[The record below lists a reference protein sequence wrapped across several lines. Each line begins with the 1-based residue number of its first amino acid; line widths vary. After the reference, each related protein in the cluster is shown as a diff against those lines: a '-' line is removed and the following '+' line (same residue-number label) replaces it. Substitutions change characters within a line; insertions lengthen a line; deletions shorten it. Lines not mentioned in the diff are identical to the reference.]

1 MIRDFRINGAK
12 APDAMH
18 KAKVDMV
25 TGMGVV
31 KEDSTTDKFA
41 NIASAETV
49 TDIFIVD
56 KERVPSGI
64 NCARGDMSDYDN
76 DFVKIK
82 ANEPVSMDKYHAGE
96 KFGTDQYDDTIT
108 SDLALNT
115 RVSWKNG
122 LVTKAT
128 IASPYVFKGFH
139 NDNEHSL
146 AQIEVSDTAVSNA

>member
-1 MIRDFRINGAK
+1 MTMMTTFKNTGSCF
-12 APDAMH
+12 
-18 KAKVDMV
+18 VMV
-25 TGMGVV
+25 P
-31 KEDSTTDKFA
+31 SY
-41 NIASAETV
+41 
-49 TDIFIVD
+49 D
-56 KERVPSGI
+56 KEQNV
-64 NCARGDMSDYDN
+64 N
-76 DFVKIK
+76 
-82 ANEPVSMDKYHAGE
+82 AGE